1 MGKQFIKLITS
12 LKLTVVCL
20 CLSMVVVFFGT
31 MAQDPLG
38 LYIAQERFFHSF
50 FIDWTAMLAAIQKTL
65 QMVDIYVE
73 APITGADVV
82 GASWMPVFPGGYL
95 LGSVL
100 LVNLVAAHMTRFKF
114 TKDKTGIFLTHIG
127 IILLLV
133 GQLFT
138 DLFATESSMRLEVGE
153 SRNYTEDFRAN
164 ELAIIDLSDPNHD
177 TVVSIPESR
186 LRKGALIGHEALP
199 FRIRITDYWKNSDI
213 SKESKPGFMRVEADH
228 GPGSQF
234 HLKEIPAVTAMDN
247 RDLPSL
253 VMEIVHEDHAHGKWF
268 LSTMLKRQVMETH
281 GKQFALS
288 FRFKRYYTPYSITLL
303 EANHDK
309 YKGTDIPRNFSSLV
323 TVNNPDT
330 DESREVKIFMN
341 NPLRYEGKTFYQYQM
356 AADEMF
362 IRQGMKPSS
371 TFQVVENASWLAP
384 YAACVIVGL
393 GLLLQFMTHFLKFIK
408 RSKTKAEA

>member
-1 MGKQFIKLITS
+1 MGKKFIKLITS
-12 LKLTVVCL
+12 LQLTVVCL
-20 CLSMVVVFFGT
+20 CMSMVVVFFGT

-65 QMVDIYVE
+65 QMVDIYV
-73 APITGADVV
+73 ATPVTGADVV
-82 GASWMPVFPGGYL
+82 ASSGMPVFPGGYL

-114 TKDKTGIFLTHIG
+114 TKDKAGIFLTHVG

-153 SRNYTEDFRAN
+153 TRNYTEDFRAN
-164 ELAIIDLSDPNHD
+164 ELAIIDLSDPDHD
-177 TVVSIPESR
+177 TVVSFPESK
-186 LRKGALIGHEALP
+186 LRKGALLEHEALP
-199 FRIRITDYWKNSDI
+199 FKIRITDYWKNSDI
-213 SKESKPGFMRVEADH
+213 ARESKPGFTRVEADQ
-228 GPGSQF
+228 GPGAQF
-234 HLKEIPAVTAMDN
+234 HVKDIPPVTAMDN
-247 RDLPSL
+247 RDMPSTVL
-253 VMEIVHEDHAHGKWF
+253 EIMDSDHGHGKWF
-268 LSTMLKRQVMETH
+268 LSSMLKRQVMDHH
-281 GKQFALS
+281 GKRYALS

-309 YKGTDIPRNFSSLV
+309 YKGTEIPRNFSSRV
-323 TVNNPDT
+323 SVSNPETKED
-330 DESREVKIFMN
+330 REVKIFMN
-341 NPLRYEGKTFYQYQM
+341 NPLRYEGKTYYQYQM

-362 IRQGMKPSS
+362 VQQGMKPTS

-393 GLLLQFMTHFLKFIK
+393 GLLIQFMMHFLKFIE
-408 RSKTKAEA
+408 RSKAKAKA

>member
-1 MGKQFIKLITS
+1 MGKSFIKLITS

-20 CLSMVVVFFGT
+20 SFSMVVVFFGT

-50 FIDWTAMLAAIQKTL
+50 LIDWTSMLAAIQKTL
-65 QMVDIYVE
+65 QMLNIYVE
-73 APITGADVV
+73 TPVTGADVV
-82 GASWMPVFPGGYL
+82 GSSFIPVFPGGYL

-100 LVNLVAAHMTRFKF
+100 LVNLIAAHVTRFKF
-114 TKDKTGIFLTHIG
+114 TKDKAGIFMTHIG

-138 DLFATESSMRLEVGE
+138 DLFAKESSMRLEVGE
-153 SRNYTEDFRAN
+153 TRNYTEDFRSN
-164 ELAIIDLSDPNHD
+164 ELAIIDLSNPDHD
-177 TVVSIPESR
+177 TVISIPESR
-186 LRKGALIGHEALP
+186 LKKGAVLSHEAMP
-199 FRIRITDYWKNSDI
+199 FKLRVVEYWKNSDI
-213 SKESKPGFMRVEADH
+213 NRESKPGFTRVDADQ
-228 GPGSQF
+228 GPGASF
-234 HLKEIPAVTAMDN
+234 HVKELPAVTAMDN
-247 RDLPSL
+247 RDLPSA
-253 VMEIVHEDHAHGKWF
+253 VVEILDSDHGHGKWF
-268 LSTMLKRQVMETH
+268 LSTMLKRQTMHHH
-281 GKQFALS
+281 GKDYALT

-323 TVNNPDT
+323 TVENPGT
-330 DESREVKIFMN
+330 SEKREVKIFMN
-341 NPLRYEGKTFYQYQM
+341 NPLRYEGKTYYQYQM

-362 IRQGMKPSS
+362 LRQGMKPSS

-393 GLLLQFMTHFLKFIK
+393 GLLMQFMTHFTKFTRRK
-408 RSKTKAEA
+408 KEAAA